1 MTDKDAN
8 NLKIGEL
15 EKQLEQ
21 ALVERDELNRS
32 LNLMSAHF
40 EQIINAKTQALEEAR
55 DMALSA
61 SKAKSD
67 FLSNMSHEIRTP
79 LTSIIGFSNSLSD
92 ESLSETDINV
102 ATSSIVRNAH
112 HLMNII
118 NDILDLAKIEQQTF
132 ELEQV
137 EFDLLNLLHEVEES
151 VSLQA
156 IEKNL
161 WFNVNIHFPIPQHII
176 CDPTWVKQVL
186 LNLASNALKFTN
198 EGGIDINVGYLADD
212 SKIAIEVIDTGIG
225 ITLAQQKKIFE
236 PFSQADTTTTR
247 RYGGTGLGLTICTKL
262 AQLMQGELTLS
273 SEPGRGSRFSFAFAI
288 APVNKANIIDNISQ
302 VITSHDTAEQLPM
315 LIPGLRGHVLVAED
329 SLDTQNLVAL
339 YIKKTGA
346 QVTFVNNGQLAVEK
360 AMAETFDLVLMDIQM
375 PIVDG
380 IEATALLRQ
389 IGFQKPIIAFTANA
403 EKRSLDNALE
413 AGCDGHITK
422 PIDQSLFFRV
432 LAEYL
437 PHGDNPVENAGDSFL
452 DDEEYHAIR
461 RTFISRTPKIMTEL
475 NQTLAQQDWQHARVL
490 IHTFKGTCGSLGF
503 KHLYTVVKQIEQLLD
518 KAIDGKTGVDIQTD
532 ANIQTDKLQQEIDRN
547 LKAMN
552 IGAQ

>member
-1 MTDKDAN
+1 MKN
-8 NLKIGEL
+8 QHQNSLKITEL
-15 EKQLEQ
+15 EKKLEQ
-21 ALVERDELNRS
+21 AVTERDELNRS
-32 LNLMSAHF
+32 LNLMSVHF

-79 LTSIIGFSNSLSD
+79 LTAIIGFSNSLSD

-102 ATSSIVRNAH
+102 ATSSIVRNSH

-137 EFDLLNLLHEVEES
+137 EFDLLNLLVEVEES

-161 WFNVNIHFPIPQHII
+161 WFNVNIQFPIPQNIT

-198 EGGIDINVGYLADD
+198 EGGIDINVGYQAGE
-212 SKIAIEVIDTGIG
+212 SAITIDVIDTGIG
-225 ITLAQQKKIFE
+225 ITPAQQKKIFE

-247 RYGGTGLGLTICTKL
+247 RYGGTGLGLTICTEL
-262 AQLMQGELTLS
+262 AQLMQGELTLHS
-273 SEPGRGSRFSFAFAI
+273 VPGHGCRFSFAFAI
-288 APVNKANIIDNISQ
+288 TPINEADIINDISQ
-302 VITSHDTAEQLPM
+302 VSASQDTAEQLPL

-329 SLDTQNLVAL
+329 SPDTQNLVTW

-403 EKRSLDNALE
+403 EKHSLDNALA

-422 PIDQSLFFRV
+422 PIDQVLFFKV

-452 DDEEYHAIR
+452 EDEEYHAIR
-461 RTFISRTPKIMTEL
+461 RTFISRTPQIMTEL
-475 NQTLAQQDWQHARVL
+475 NQTLAQQDWPHARVL

-503 KHLYTVVKQIEQLLD
+503 KHLYTIVKQIEQQLD
-518 KAIDGKTGVDIQTD
+518 EAIGGKTAVEIQTE
-532 ANIQTDKLQQEIDRN
+532 TLQQEIDHN
-547 LKAMN
+547 LITMN
-552 IGAQ
+552 IGA

>member
-1 MTDKDAN
+1 MTDQDEN
-8 NLKIGEL
+8 SLKITEL
-15 EKQLEQ
+15 EKQLAQ

-161 WFNVNIHFPIPQHII
+161 WFNVNIHFPIPQHVI

-198 EGGIDINVGYLADD
+198 EGGIDINVSYQADN
-212 SKIAIEVIDTGIG
+212 SAITIDVIDTGIG
-225 ITLAQQKKIFE
+225 ITAAQQKKIFE
-236 PFSQADTTTTR
+236 PFS
-247 RYGGTGLGLTICTKL
+247 
-262 AQLMQGELTLS
+262 
-273 SEPGRGSRFSFAFAI
+273 
-288 APVNKANIIDNISQ
+288 
-302 VITSHDTAEQLPM
+302 
-315 LIPGLRGHVLVAED
+315 
-329 SLDTQNLVAL
+329 
-339 YIKKTGA
+339 KKTS
-346 QVTFVNNGQLAVEK
+346 QL
-360 AMAETFDLVLMDIQM
+360 
-375 PIVDG
+375 
-380 IEATALLRQ
+380 
-389 IGFQKPIIAFTANA
+389 
-403 EKRSLDNALE
+403 
-413 AGCDGHITK
+413 IT
-422 PIDQSLFFRV
+422 
-432 LAEYL
+432 
-437 PHGDNPVENAGDSFL
+437 
-452 DDEEYHAIR
+452 
-461 RTFISRTPKIMTEL
+461 
-475 NQTLAQQDWQHARVL
+475 
-490 IHTFKGTCGSLGF
+490 
-503 KHLYTVVKQIEQLLD
+503 
-518 KAIDGKTGVDIQTD
+518 
-532 ANIQTDKLQQEIDRN
+532 
-547 LKAMN
+547 
-552 IGAQ
+552 

>member
-1 MTDKDAN
+1 MTKQDEN
-8 NLKIGEL
+8 TLKIMAL

-21 ALVERDELNRS
+21 ALIERDDLNRS
-32 LNLMSAHF
+32 LNLMSNHF
-40 EQIINAKTQALEEAR
+40 EQIITAKTQALEEAR
-55 DMALSA
+55 DLALSA
-61 SKAKSD
+61 SKAKSE

-79 LTSIIGFSNSLSD
+79 LTAIIGFSNSLSD
-92 ESLSETDINV
+92 ETLSETDISV
-102 ATSSIVRNAH
+102 ATSTIVRNSH

-137 EFDLLNLLHEVEES
+137 EFDLVNLLHEVEES

-156 IEKNL
+156 IEKKL
-161 WFNVNIHFPIPQHII
+161 WFNVNIQFPIPQFIT

-198 EGGIDINVGYLADD
+198 EGGIDINVGFQADE
-212 SKIAIEVIDTGIG
+212 SAITIDVIDTGIG
-225 ITLAQQKKIFE
+225 ITPAQQKKIFE

-262 AQLMQGELTLS
+262 AQLMQGELSLT
-273 SEPGRGSRFSFAFAI
+273 SEPGQGCCFSFTFAI
-288 APVNKANIIDNISQ
+288 AQVNNADIRHDISQ
-302 VITSHDTAEQLPM
+302 VSANHDTAEHLPL

-329 SLDTQNLVAL
+329 SPDTQNLVAL

-346 QVTFVNNGQLAVEK
+346 QVTFVKNGQLAVEK

-380 IEATALLRQ
+380 VEATAILRQ

-403 EKRSLDNALE
+403 EKHSLDNALD

-422 PIDQSLFFRV
+422 PIDQEVFFKV

-437 PHGDNPVENAGDSFL
+437 PHSDNPIENAPDSFL

-461 RTFISRTPKIMTEL
+461 RAFISRTPQIMTEL
-475 NQTLAQQDWQHARVL
+475 NQTLAQQDWSHARVL

-503 KHLYTVVKQIEQLLD
+503 KHLYTVVKQIEQQLD
-518 KAIDGKTGVDIQTD
+518 EAIGGKLNVNIQTD
-532 ANIQTDKLQQEIDRN
+532 AMAQEIDNN
-547 LKAMN
+547 LKTMN
-552 IGAQ
+552 IGDSIQ